1 MQKELGFAPL
11 FIVIPIVI
19 LVITGTAAGAYY
31 YAQNGELPI
40 SFGNSQQTA
49 ESEESPLP
57 SPVSSSPLATPVAL
71 ATPSPTPVPT
81 PTPSP
86 SPDMQIVVEQDPL
99 KPNCGIMFQ
108 TSFEI
113 PFEQGDDSLDI
124 SRKAISQY
132 LDQVKHSAAKESVL
146 PLSAEEKKHAEQYLQ
161 KLIFLS
167 NSEVGQKV
175 KIPCEDVEKACLVG
189 QKAM

>member
-11 FIVIPIVI
+11 LLVIPVLL
-19 LVITGTAAGAYY
+19 LVVAGTAAGAYY

-40 SFGNSQQTA
+40 SFSNSQRTN
-49 ESEESPLP
+49 ESESSPLP
-57 SPVSSSPLATPVAL
+57 SPVSASPITTPVAL

-81 PTPSP
+81 PSP
-86 SPDMQIVVEQDPL
+86 SPEMQIVVEQDPL

-108 TSFEI
+108 TSFDI
-113 PFEQGDDSLDI
+113 RLEQGDDSLDI

-132 LDQVKHSAAKESVL
+132 LSQVKLSTAKDTI
-146 PLSAEEKKHAEQYLQ
+146 LSSEEKAVAEEYL
-161 KLIFLS
+161 KMKIFLS
-167 NSEVGQKV
+167 NSKVGEVV
-175 KIPCEDVEKACLVG
+175 RVACEDVENACLTA

>member
-11 FIVIPIVI
+11 LLVIPVLL
-19 LVITGTAAGAYY
+19 LVVAGTAAGAYY

-40 SFGNSQQTA
+40 SFSNSQRTN
-49 ESEESPLP
+49 ESESSPLP
-57 SPVSSSPLATPVAL
+57 SPVSASPITTPVAL

-86 SPDMQIVVEQDPL
+86 SPEMQIVVEQDPL

-108 TSFEI
+108 TSFDI
-113 PFEQGDDSLDI
+113 RLEQGDDSLDI

-132 LDQVKHSAAKESVL
+132 LSQVKLSTAKDTI
-146 PLSAEEKKHAEQYLQ
+146 LSSEEKAVAEDYL
-161 KLIFLS
+161 KMKIFLS
-167 NSEVGQKV
+167 NSKVGEVV
-175 KIPCEDVEKACLVG
+175 RVACEDVENACLTA